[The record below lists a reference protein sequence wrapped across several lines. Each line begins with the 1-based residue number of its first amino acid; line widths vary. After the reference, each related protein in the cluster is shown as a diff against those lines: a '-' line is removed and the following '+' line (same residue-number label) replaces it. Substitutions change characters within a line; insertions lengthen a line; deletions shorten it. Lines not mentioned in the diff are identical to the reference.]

1 MPDRCRSPGFSF
13 FCLLQYLAWPQLL
26 RFCWWY
32 MSKAMAPPG
41 LQRERTAL
49 AWRRTSLALVVTTLL
64 VLRAA
69 VRSGELATQL
79 LGGVVAMPSGAFVL
93 VAVRRQ
99 IQLDQSTAVAPTPW
113 TMAISATTVSVAALA
128 SVAAF
133 VAGIT

>member
-1 MPDRCRSPGFSF
+1 
-13 FCLLQYLAWPQLL
+13 
-26 RFCWWY
+26 
-32 MSKAMAPPG
+32 MAPPG